1 MSNCIRGGGIKL
13 IIIKL
18 YSSARYSVF
27 RARCFRVGYD
37 ASADGSGCTAGAGVD
52 GGEKCLQSFGVKY
65 LTGEGE
71 K

>member
-1 MSNCIRGGGIKL
+1 MSNCIRGGDGIKL

-18 YSSARYSVF
+18 HSRARYSVF

-52 GGEKCLQSFGVKY
+52 GGENACKVLG
-65 LTGEGE
+65 
-71 K
+71 

>member
-1 MSNCIRGGGIKL
+1 MSERIWP
-13 IIIKL
+13 
-18 YSSARYSVF
+18 
-27 RARCFRVGYD
+27 ARCFRVGYD

-65 LTGEGE
+65 LTGSGE